1 MEGGN
6 LAYKTEGGEEV
17 RSEPTNLDERHEAI
31 HHISKLIHGIRG
43 AVGAPNNHPA
53 HEYAVG
59 STKHFLDPSVKN
71 EDFARVG
78 KKSFGDMDILV
89 PDTEEVKDKLEKHL
103 VPGVTHGN
111 HTLEF
116 AKSSGTGHYTIW
128 KNNDTGK
135 RIQLDV
141 DRAPHDK
148 NGLPTAGSSWM
159 KSSPK
164 EDLFPSESGAPSIK
178 GVFHKYATRALTS
191 ALAKPV
197 MTRGTKNELKQ
208 SVAKYNF
215 AVGYG
220 LRPATQDTGEVH
232 ENGLPI
238 HRNLP
243 SAGASYITEPREMI
257 GAILG
262 KKPTEEDAADF
273 GSMRGIHRIVKRHL
287 TPEQQTTYVDKHIGL
302 LYGKGSQ
309 AISDHLQEGGRE
321 ADNKVKDT
329 AIEELRR
336 SFPAHFTPEK
346 ESEIKQMRQEFNENE
361 LTRPR
366 RPRK

>member
-6 LAYKTEGGEEV
+6 LAYKTEEGEEV
-17 RSEPTNLDERHEAI
+17 RSEPTTLDERHEAI
-31 HHISKLIHGIRG
+31 HHISNLIHGIRR
-43 AVGAPNNHPA
+43 AVGAASNHPA

-59 STKHFLDPSVKN
+59 STKHFLDPTVKN
-71 EDFARVG
+71 EDFAKVG

-89 PDTEEVKDKLEKHL
+89 PDTEEVKENLEKHL
-103 VPGVTHGN
+103 QPGVTHGN

-116 AKSSGTGHYTIW
+116 SKNSGTGHYTIW

-135 RIQLDV
+135 RIQLDI
-141 DRAPHDK
+141 DRAPHTK
-148 NGLPTAGSSWM
+148 EGLPTTGSSWM

-164 EDLFPSESGAPSIK
+164 EDLFPSEPGAPSIK

-191 ALAKPV
+191 SLARPV
-197 MTRGTKNELKQ
+197 MIRDKRGNVKEGTSKF
-208 SVAKYNF
+208 NF

-220 LRPATQDTGEVH
+220 LRPTSQNTGETHTNGMEIH
-232 ENGLPI
+232 EQ
-238 HRNLP
+238 LP
-243 SAGASYITEPREMI
+243 SAGASYITEPHEMI
-257 GAILG
+257 GSILG
-262 KKPTEEDAADF
+262 KKPTKEDVSDF
-273 GSMRGIHRIVKRHL
+273 GSMRGIHRIIKRHL
-287 TPEQQTTYVDKHIGL
+287 TPKQQSKYVDRHIGL
-302 LYGKGSQ
+302 LYGKGAQ
-309 AISDHLQEGGRE
+309 AITDHLQRGGRE
-321 ADNKVKDT
+321 ADNKVKDA

-346 ESEIKQMRQEFNENE
+346 ETEISQMRNEFNENE